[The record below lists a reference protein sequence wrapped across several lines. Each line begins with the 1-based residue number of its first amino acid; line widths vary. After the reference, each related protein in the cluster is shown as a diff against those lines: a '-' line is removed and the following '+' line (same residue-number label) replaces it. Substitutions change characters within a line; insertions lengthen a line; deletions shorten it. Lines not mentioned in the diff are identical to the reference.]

1 MITRLGNFLALL
13 GVAAFIAA
21 TGWWIAF
28 FYDILGGE
36 FQVARECFYWT
47 TELCVLK
54 DSAGL
59 FSDVPVYQP
68 ELLWASGALFAA
80 GVCVRLYGLSRA

>member
-1 MITRLGNFLALL
+1 MMTRLGNLL
-13 GVAAFIAA
+13 ILIGIAAFVAATA
-21 TGWWIAF
+21 WWIAF
-28 FYDILGGE
+28 FYDILGGD

-54 DSAGL
+54 DAVGL

-68 ELLWASGALFAA
+68 ELLWASGVLFAA
-80 GVCVRLYGLSRA
+80 GLSVRLYGLSKA